1 MLLLIL
7 YSRRLRVRL
16 LGLLG
21 YATVLHLPP
30 KILLSS
36 WVVKRK
42 IAYGNS
48 LGFQAQT
55 EDSNLKCGIL
65 GEDSKNKRKK
75 LFFSGENSPSD
86 LDIEE

>member
-1 MLLLIL
+1 MLSFIL
-7 YSRRLRVRL
+7 HSRRLRVRL

-21 YATVLHLPP
+21 YAMVLHLPP

-65 GEDSKNKRKK
+65 GEDSKNKEEETLFLWRK
-75 LFFSGENSPSD
+75 LAIGP
-86 LDIEE
+86 